1 MHTSV
6 LLNEAV
12 DELKVSIGAKFI
24 DATYGGGGHSREIAH
39 RGGKVLAIDADQ
51 DAVTR
56 VSQND
61 KENIRLVRGNFG
73 DIGEI
78 AGANGF
84 VPVNGILFDL
94 GLSSFELSDAKRG
107 FSFMLEGPLDM
118 RFDQSSSLM
127 QAGELI
133 DALNVDA
140 LEKLFRDFGD
150 EPYAGIIARKLKKL
164 QGDQA
169 YWAKANTVELARVIE
184 SCVGR
189 RGKLHPAT
197 KIFQALRMAVND
209 ELGVLKKG
217 LESAIE
223 LLDEGGR
230 VVVIAFHSGEDRI
243 VKNKFKE
250 WSESNKGQICSL
262 MTTPGADELMVN
274 PRARSA
280 KMRVFEKEGRNEK

>member
-6 LLNEAV
+6 LLNEAIE
-12 DELKVSIGAKFI
+12 ELKVSIGEKYI
-24 DATYGGGGHSREIAH
+24 DATYGGGGHSREIVR
-39 RGGKVLAIDADQ
+39 RGGKVLAIDADV
-51 DAVTR
+51 DAATR
-56 VSQND
+56 LNPSD
-61 KENIRLVRGNFG
+61 EENIRLVRGNFG

-84 VPVNGILFDL
+84 VPVKGILFDL

-118 RFDQSSSLM
+118 RFDQSSNSM

-133 DALNVDA
+133 DALNEAA
-140 LEKLFRDFGD
+140 LEMLFRDYGD
-150 EPYAGIIARKLKKL
+150 EPHAGVIARKLKKI

-169 YWAKANTVELARVIE
+169 YWAKASTLELARVIE

-217 LESAIE
+217 LESALE
-223 LLDEGGR
+223 LLDDGGR
-230 VVVIAFHSGEDRI
+230 VVVISFHSGEDRI
-243 VKNKFKE
+243 VKKKFKE
-250 WSESNKGQICSL
+250 WSETYKGRICAL
-262 MTTPGADELMVN
+262 MSTPNADEVVAN

-280 KMRVFEKEGRNEK
+280 KMRVFEKER